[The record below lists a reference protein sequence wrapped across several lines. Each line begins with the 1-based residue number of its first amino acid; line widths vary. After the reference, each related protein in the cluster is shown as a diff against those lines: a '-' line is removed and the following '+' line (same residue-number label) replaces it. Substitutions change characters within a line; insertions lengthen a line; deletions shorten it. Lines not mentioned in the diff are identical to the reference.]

1 MADEAIPELV
11 SPALTMHP
19 YDIALIIDDTVF
31 QVLNV
36 DGQAAAQ
43 FMAQPT
49 FVRVTSSD
57 NVKIG
62 WKYVNGKFVAPDQSE
77 PTGQ

>member
-11 SPALTMHP
+11 QPSVTLYP

-43 FMAQPT
+43 FMAQPR

-62 WKYVNGKFVAPDQSE
+62 WKHINGSFVPPEEFS
-77 PTGQ
+77 TGL